1 MADYKQYVNLL
12 LNDEKYG
19 IDIMDVEEIL
29 RMMDITKVPK
39 APSFVEGI
47 INIRG
52 KVIPIVDLRKKMG
65 IPANEYNNS
74 TRIIVVN
81 LKGKQVGFIV
91 DQVDEV
97 LRVDADLVD
106 KAPAASTSV
115 DNTYIKGV
123 ARLQTGMVI
132 ILDVHH
138 IFRSGETS
146 ALNMF

>member
-19 IDIMDVEEIL
+19 IDIMDIEEIL
-29 RMMDITKVPK
+29 RMIEITTVPK

-65 IPANEYNNS
+65 IPANEYTNS

-81 LKGKQVGFIV
+81 LKGKQVGLIV
-91 DQVDEV
+91 DHVEEV
-97 LRVDADLVD
+97 LRVDDGLVD
-106 KAPAASTSV
+106 KAPATSTSV
-115 DNTYIKGV
+115 DNAYIKGV
-123 ARLQTGMVI
+123 ARLPTGMVI
-132 ILDVHH
+132 IFDIHF
-138 IFRSGETS
+138 IFGSGES
-146 ALNMF
+146 NALDMF

>member
-1 MADYKQYVNLL
+1 MSEYKQYVNLL
-12 LNDEKYG
+12 LNNEKYG
-19 IDIMDVEEIL
+19 IDIMDIEEIL

-52 KVIPIVDLRKKMG
+52 KVIPIVDLRKKMAL
-65 IPANEYNNS
+65 PANEYTNA

-97 LRVDADLVD
+97 LRVDSSLVD
-106 KAPAASTSV
+106 RAPAASTSV
-115 DNTYIKGV
+115 DNSYIKGV

-138 IFRSGETS
+138 VFGSSEAN
-146 ALNMF
+146 ALSMF

>member
-12 LNDEKYG
+12 LDEEKYG
-19 IDIMDVEEIL
+19 IDIMDIEEIL
-29 RMMDITKVPK
+29 RMIEITKVPK

-65 IPANEYNNS
+65 IIANEYTNS

-81 LKGKQVGFIV
+81 LKGKQVGLIV
-91 DQVDEV
+91 DHVEEV
-97 LRVDADLVD
+97 LRVEDGLVD

-115 DNTYIKGV
+115 DNAYIKGV

-132 ILDVHH
+132 IFDIHQ
-138 IFRSGETS
+138 IFGSGEAN
-146 ALNMF
+146 ALDMF